1 MDPTF
6 PQMKHFFWLVD
17 EGKITSK
24 NFQVFLD
31 KPDGELKPVV
41 KDAISRPLLTSVG
54 TIKVQPVKNLVASK
68 FFNEKNSSVRIRYV
82 GDNFR
87 KCFYG
92 KVEEQP
98 NTDETVLRYHTL
110 NRRSVDGPIIKELG
124 GEDKVKVTLSHV
136 AALMLEQSNGER
148 GALLTNSYADIF
160 YVHDVAVIVSWDGI
174 GWSVDADSVEDPG
187 GWNADN
193 RVFSCD
199 S

>member
-1 MDPTF
+1 MAKYDGWTYGETEALLNIIGGADVARKVLRGESKLTVVEIV
-6 PQMKHFFWLVD
+6 PQ
-17 EGKITSK
+17 
-24 NFQVFLD
+24 
-31 KPDGELKPVV
+31 
-41 KDAISRPLLTSVG
+41 PLLTLAG
-54 TIKVQPVKNLVASK
+54 TVKVQPVNKLGVNE
-68 FFNEKNSSVRIRYV
+68 FFNENNSSVRISYV
-82 GDNFR
+82 GDNF
-87 KCFYG
+87 KEWFYG
-92 KVEEQP
+92 KEEEQP
-98 NTDETVLRYHTL
+98 NANETVLRYHTL

-174 GWSVDADSVEDPG
+174 GWSVDADSVEGPDE
-187 GWNADN
+187 WRADS

>member
-6 PQMKHFFWLVD
+6 PQMKHFFRLVD

-41 KDAISRPLLTSVG
+41 KDAISRPLLTLAGPV
-54 TIKVQPVKNLVASK
+54 KVQLAKKLVVSK

-160 YVHDVAVIVSWDGI
+160 YVHDVAVNVYWLGF
-174 GWSVDADSVEDPG
+174 GWG
-187 GWNADN
+187 GGAHSGGGAGGGNAGG
-193 RVFSCD
+193 
-199 S
+199 